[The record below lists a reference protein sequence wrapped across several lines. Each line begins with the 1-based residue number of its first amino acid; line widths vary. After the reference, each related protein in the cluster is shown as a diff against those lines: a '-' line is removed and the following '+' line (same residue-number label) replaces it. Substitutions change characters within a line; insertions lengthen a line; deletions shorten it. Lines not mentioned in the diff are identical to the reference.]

1 MPITGNFKH
10 FQYFNNEINFLRN
23 GNLFQKAGEPFLV
36 ESSKIENV
44 IFAYKTS
51 QLEVSAKTNRKWGVQ
66 NGPISKN
73 KNLPVTNS
81 YF

>member
-1 MPITGNFKH
+1 MTATGNFKH
-10 FQYFNNEINFLRN
+10 FQYFNNEINFLRI

-73 KNLPVTNS
+73 GNLPITTS
-81 YF
+81 FF